1 MLKVLAALVMPS
13 ALEVQMA
20 GVLKTRL
27 SLVVQVVLSML
38 EHQDLTPDRRQE
50 LLNARV
56 VYVVS
61 VVVSH

>member
-38 EHQDLTPDRRQE
+38 EHQDLNLDKRQE
-50 LLNARV
+50 LQNARV

-61 VVVSH
+61 AVVSH